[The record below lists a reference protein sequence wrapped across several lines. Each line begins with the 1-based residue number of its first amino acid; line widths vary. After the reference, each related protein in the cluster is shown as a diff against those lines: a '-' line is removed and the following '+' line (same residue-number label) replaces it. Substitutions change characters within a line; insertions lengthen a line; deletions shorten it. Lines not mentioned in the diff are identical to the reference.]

1 LSNINFLQSQRAIEG
16 MAKKGSYKLMS
27 PYEQEVEPI
36 FEFEK
41 LSGGITTKASLANKS
56 PAISKLQK

>member
-1 LSNINFLQSQRAIEG
+1 